1 MKKQTLATAFA
12 ALREKSGLS
21 MLAVAQKCDISETT
35 VWKVEHGLSVRWET
49 IHLILTAS
57 MRVPTG
63 SQQYQDFQA
72 LWVKQR
78 QEMAESQSPEF
89 GRPRMSPS
97 AVAAVRKFRK
107 LVHDMDEKRL
117 KRFMAAVTQSARR

>member
-21 MLAVAQKCDISETT
+21 MLAVAQKCDIAETT
-35 VWKVEHGLSVRWET
+35 VWKVEHGKSVRWET
-49 IHLILTAS
+49 IHLILTAA
-57 MRVPTG
+57 MRVPPG

-78 QEMAESQSPEF
+78 QEMAEAQSPEF
-89 GRPRMSPS
+89 GSPRMSPA
-97 AVAAVRKFRK
+97 AVAAVRKFRSII
-107 LVHDMDEKRL
+107 HDMDAKRIQ
-117 KRFMAAVTQSARR
+117 KIMAVVTQSARR